1 MLPRGRYAFTGLA
14 LGLPCKMRARVSAGF
29 IFPVSVTASTGA
41 FRGGQMTERIP
52 MTPSGYKKLEA
63 ELKHIRT
70 VERPKIVKE
79 IEVARAHGD
88 ISENAEFHAAKER
101 QGQIETRV
109 RVIDD
114 RLARAQVIDPSGQ
127 AVDQVRFGMTVVL
140 VDADTNE
147 EATYTILGEEEAD
160 AKCGR
165 ISVTSPVARALLGR
179 GVGEA
184 VTVRVPKGKR
194 EFEILEIR
202 ID

>member
-1 MLPRGRYAFTGLA
+1 M
-14 LGLPCKMRARVSAGF
+14 SAGF

-88 ISENAEFHAAKER
+88 LSENAEFHAAKER
-101 QGQIETRV
+101 QSQIETRV

-147 EATYTILGEEEAD
+147 EVTYTILGEEEAD

-179 GVGEA
+179 GVGES